1 MGIAN
6 QNRGWRKRGEV
17 PNEPMRNVDPA
28 KYMDRE
34 GGVGDYKDQI
44 YDRNNSFLFPSG
56 PR

>member
-6 QNRGWRKRGEV
+6 QNRGWRKRGEI
-17 PNEPMRNVDPA
+17 PNEPMRNVGPA
-28 KYMDRE
+28 KDIYRE
-34 GGVGDYKDQI
+34 GRRDYKDQI

>member
-1 MGIAN
+1 
-6 QNRGWRKRGEV
+6 
-17 PNEPMRNVDPA
+17 MRNVAPA

-34 GGVGDYKDQI
+34 GVEDYKDQI